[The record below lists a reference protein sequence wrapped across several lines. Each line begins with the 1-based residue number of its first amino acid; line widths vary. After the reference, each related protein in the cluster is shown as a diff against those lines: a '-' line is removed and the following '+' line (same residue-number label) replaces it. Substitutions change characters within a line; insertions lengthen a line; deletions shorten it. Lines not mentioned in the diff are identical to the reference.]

1 MDEDF
6 FNHDYYDAYD
16 DIDPNLE
23 PDLEEENNIDI
34 ENLVNVSFESIIF
47 PNKVL
52 PPCFYNGNISENLE
66 DIYNQYEGNEL
77 FLENFEWQ
85 DNKIKKFNGYQDV
98 ATRVVKGVEPIH
110 FVFEKP
116 SGGPRIFS
124 IAHPLVQIPLHK
136 YILDNID
143 IILEKQINECDNYCS
158 NSRYFYQNKE
168 LYVEYDYNG
177 NELESSG
184 LDTLLQKKYK
194 DAIIKK
200 HILSKGK
207 YYKLYL
213 DISNFFHSIYTHTIS
228 WEVGTTEKDVF
239 DNLDMLMRTQNN
251 NETKGIIIGPY
262 TSGLFAEIIMSKV
275 DRAMLSYIH
284 DNNFDVSYVR
294 YVDDIEMYSDNRQY
308 LESCLSK
315 IEKLLLKY
323 KLDINHNKTSISE
336 FPFLQIISKNS
347 KSIYQLR
354 ERLISNDYEED
365 LEKIEDIILE
375 INNSLNLGHSNA
387 KYLFNI
393 LKNLVKAE
401 DIFGEV
407 DKDIVWILLDY
418 LLNVMFK
425 YQILTEQVSLLV
437 LVILEKYQTLDRKLF
452 IEKAITKREA
462 KIDTIKEIID
472 IWITYLVTKL
482 NIHSSLIKE
491 YFASIINESVIC
503 SIMILDYYISN
514 EIIQENKIIIKKY
527 LNKIK
532 QELKEKYDTN
542 WLSAAWLSKYWLL
555 FYLNEI
561 KWKIHNIVGFG
572 DTLLAEITLEK
583 LMDDP
588 NLNKRLNLYK
598 VMCDLNIQVL
608 NYENER

>member
-1 MDEDF
+1 M
-6 FNHDYYDAYD
+6 
-16 DIDPNLE
+16 
-23 PDLEEENNIDI
+23 
-34 ENLVNVSFESIIF
+34 
-47 PNKVL
+47 
-52 PPCFYNGNISENLE
+52 
-66 DIYNQYEGNEL
+66 
-77 FLENFEWQ
+77 
-85 DNKIKKFNGYQDV
+85 
-98 ATRVVKGVEPIH
+98 
-110 FVFEKP
+110 
-116 SGGPRIFS
+116 
-124 IAHPLVQIPLHK
+124 
-136 YILDNID
+136 
-143 IILEKQINECDNYCS
+143 
-158 NSRYFYQNKE
+158 
-168 LYVEYDYNG
+168 
-177 NELESSG
+177 
-184 LDTLLQKKYK
+184 LQKKYK

-251 NETKGIIIGPY
+251 NETKEIIIGPY
-262 TSGLFAEIIMSKV
+262 TSGLFAEIIMSKI
-275 DRAMLSYIH
+275 DREMLSYIH

-294 YVDDIEMYSDNRQY
+294 YVDDIEMYSDNEQY

-323 KLDINHNKTSISE
+323 KLDINHNKTSMSE

-425 YQILTEQVSLLV
+425 YQILTEQVSLLI

-452 IEKAITKREA
+452 IEKSITKREA

-482 NIHSSLIKE
+482 
-491 YFASIINESVIC
+491 
-503 SIMILDYYISN
+503 
-514 EIIQENKIIIKKY
+514 
-527 LNKIK
+527 
-532 QELKEKYDTN
+532 KEKYDTN
-542 WLSAAWLSKYWLL
+542 WLNASWLSKYWLL

-561 KWKIHNIVGFG
+561 KWKLHNIVGFG
-572 DTLLAEITLEK
+572 DTLLAKITLEK

-598 VMCDLNIQVL
+598 IMCDLNI
-608 NYENER
+608 